1 MYTNKKKSGF
11 TLIEISVSIL
21 IVSVIMITLIM
32 VFRNNILSWKW
43 GQKHMGFNQKIQL
56 VMKQIFTDIKNIN
69 PIVKQDTKGDLWF
82 QGEKIGDLF
91 PNIVRIENT
100 DGNKTNG
107 GEELSFYLTD
117 FTDLTRKDF
126 IRYYLDKTK
135 LIRESIDYNGNKK
148 VKIVSE
154 RSTDLHFFSDENDI
168 HEIGIRVTLTDKL
181 DSKLKENLEFAVR
194 LDTDLVCVKMYENK
208 KN

>member
-1 MYTNKKKSGF
+1 
-11 TLIEISVSIL
+11 
-21 IVSVIMITLIM
+21 
-32 VFRNNILSWKW
+32 
-43 GQKHMGFNQKIQL
+43 
-56 VMKQIFTDIKNIN
+56 MKQIFTDIKNIN
-69 PIVKQDTKGDLWF
+69 PIVKQDSKGDLWF

-100 DGNKTNG
+100 DGDKKNG

-117 FTDLTRKDF
+117 FTNLTRKDF
-126 IRYYLDKTK
+126 IRYYLDKTN

-148 VKIVSE
+148 AKIVSE
-154 RSTDLHFFSDENDI
+154 RATNLHFFADENDI

-181 DSKLKENLEFAVR
+181 DPKLKENLEFAVR
-194 LDTDLVCVKMYENK
+194 LDTDLVCVKMYENN